1 MYYIGIDVGTGS
13 VRACLSNYSGK
24 IIKYSS
30 HPLTT
35 WSEYGTYFMQ
45 STENI
50 WNSVVLCIKD
60 VVDGVSVDKIKGIGF
75 DATCSLA
82 VVDANHDPVTVCPFG
97 NKERNVILWMDHRAV
112 GEAEHIN
119 SMKHEVLDYVGGKMS
134 PEMEM
139 PKLLWLKKNVLQSW
153 EKIGKIF
160 DLPDFL
166 TWKAT
171 GDDSRSLCSLVC
183 KWGFL
188 CRNKGDCNWSA
199 SFLKEIGL
207 SELLDNDC
215 YKIGSRVLAPGHPV
229 GMGLTESVANEV
241 GLIPG
246 TPVATSIIDAHAGVL
261 GMIGCNG
268 AQENMFEKRLGIVCV
283 TSSCHMCLSTE
294 PKFIKGVWGPYFG
307 AIIDDYWL
315 NEAGQS
321 ATGKLI
327 DHIIES
333 HPAYETLNEKI
344 PKREIYAYLE
354 DLLEKTA
361 VNVGCSLE
369 KLVKDLHVYPDFHG
383 NRSPLADPDMKGM
396 IIGLT
401 LAKDEL
407 DLAKLY
413 LATLQGL
420 AYGTRHIIES
430 LISGGYNITEIVMC
444 GGLVKSK
451 LFVQTNADAIQV
463 PVLLPEENESVLL
476 GSAILAR
483 VAAGHSE
490 SLAGAIMKMSCSASS
505 VTPNVVTKRF
515 HDAKYDVFRSMLDLQ
530 RRCSVVMSKE

>member
-139 PKLLWLKKNVLQSW
+139 PKLLWLKKNVQQSW

-171 GDDSRSLCSLVC
+171 GDDSRSFFSRSLCSLVC

-229 GMGLTESVANEV
+229 GMGLTESVSNEV

-261 GMIGCNG
+261 GMIGCNR
-268 AQENMFEKRLGIVCV
+268 AQENMFEKRLG
-283 TSSCHMCLSTE
+283 L
-294 PKFIKGVWGPYFG
+294 
-307 AIIDDYWL
+307 WL
-315 NEAGQS
+315 IH
-321 ATGKLI
+321 T
-327 DHIIES
+327 
-333 HPAYETLNEKI
+333 I
-344 PKREIYAYLE
+344 PFM
-354 DLLEKTA
+354 
-361 VNVGCSLE
+361 S
-369 KLVKDLHVYPDFHG
+369 
-383 NRSPLADPDMKGM
+383 
-396 IIGLT
+396 
-401 LAKDEL
+401 
-407 DLAKLY
+407 
-413 LATLQGL
+413 
-420 AYGTRHIIES
+420 
-430 LISGGYNITEIVMC
+430 
-444 GGLVKSK
+444 
-451 LFVQTNADAIQV
+451 
-463 PVLLPEENESVLL
+463 
-476 GSAILAR
+476 GSARGDRL
-483 VAAGHSE
+483 
-490 SLAGAIMKMSCSASS
+490 
-505 VTPNVVTKRF
+505 P
-515 HDAKYDVFRSMLDLQ
+515 
-530 RRCSVVMSKE
+530 

>member
-420 AYGTRHIIES
+420 A
-430 LISGGYNITEIVMC
+430 
-444 GGLVKSK
+444 
-451 LFVQTNADAIQV
+451 V